1 MPPGRPPESST
12 QTFVLES
19 FFIRELI
26 TILTPGANEEMK
38 FLTGPKIGLIR
49 IVCRWGAPARLASQ
63 SPVFVRASARSV
75 ADVLIPI
82 IEQGAELHVIA
93 HSHPGAGAW
102 ATTPSG
108 TDVECLSRLQMNGSP
123 AIGLIVTPGVFPDT
137 VAFTAL
143 GQTVVQQLF
152 SGVDSFD
159 LLAVPLFML
168 AGAIMEVGGISR
180 RLIDFCDSL
189 VGWAPGGLA
198 AASIVASMII
208 AGISGSAAAD
218 TAAIG
223 AVVIP
228 AMIRQGYPPAFAA
241 AVVAAGGSIGIII
254 PPSIPM
260 VIFGFMTNISTSQL
274 FAGGMM
280 VGILMGLS
288 FMTVAVWIS
297 WRRGYGVRQ
306 KFSGKQ
312 VLLTGKLA
320 LWSIGAPVVILGGIL
335 SGIVTVTEAAALAVF
350 YALLVG
356 TVINKELPWKELPGL
371 IVRSQV
377 TAAAILFIIAMAKI
391 FGWLLAMQQS
401 SRLLDVFVNSLALPP
416 TGLLLL
422 IMAMLL
428 IVGCV
433 METTA
438 ALLLV
443 VPVLALLTPQMQVD
457 PVQFGVLLMGQGDAR
472 VSRLTLDASFRA

>member
-1 MPPGRPPESST
+1 MII
-12 QTFVLES
+12 VLLFCLM
-19 FFIRELI
+19 FFLMALGLPISLS
-26 TILTPGANEEMK
+26 
-38 FLTGPKIGLIR
+38 IGL
-49 IVCRWGAPARLASQ
+49 
-63 SPVFVRASARSV
+63 
-75 ADVLIPI
+75 
-82 IEQGAELHVIA
+82 
-93 HSHPGAGAW
+93 
-102 ATTPSG
+102 
-108 TDVECLSRLQMNGSP
+108 P

-159 LLAVPLFML
+159 LLAVPLFMM

-198 AASIVASMII
+198 AACIVASMII

-297 WRRGYGVRQ
+297 WRHGYGVHQ
-306 KFSGKQ
+306 KFSWGQ
-312 VLLTGKLA
+312 VLRTGKSA
-320 LWSIGAPVVILGGIL
+320 AWSMGAPVVILGGIL
-335 SGIVTVTEAAALAVF
+335 SGVVTVTEAAALAVF

-428 IVGCV
+428 IIGCV

-457 PVQFGVLLMGQGDAR
+457 PVQFGVLVVVNLAIGMLTPPVGICLF
-472 VSRLTLDASFRA
+472 VSCGIADVSLGKISRAVIPLVSVAFLDLLIACLWPPLTMWLPTLLYR

>member
-1 MPPGRPPESST
+1 MII
-12 QTFVLES
+12 VLL
-19 FFIRELI
+19 FCL
-26 TILTPGANEEMK
+26 M
-38 FLTGPKIGLIR
+38 FLLMTLGLPISLSIGL
-49 IVCRWGAPARLASQ
+49 
-63 SPVFVRASARSV
+63 
-75 ADVLIPI
+75 
-82 IEQGAELHVIA
+82 
-93 HSHPGAGAW
+93 
-102 ATTPSG
+102 
-108 TDVECLSRLQMNGSP
+108 P

-198 AASIVASMII
+198 AACIVASMII

-274 FAGGMM
+274 FAGGLM
-280 VGILMGLS
+280 VGVLMGLS

-297 WRRGYGVRQ
+297 WRHGYGIHQ
-306 KFSGKQ
+306 KFSWAQ
-312 VLLTGKLA
+312 VLLTGKA
-320 LWSIGAPVVILGGIL
+320 AMWSLGAPVVILGGIL

-356 TVINKELPWKELPGL
+356 TVINKELPWKELPAL

-401 SRLLDVFVNSLALPP
+401 SRVLDVFVNSLALPP

-428 IVGCV
+428 IIGCV

-457 PVQFGVLLMGQGDAR
+457 PVQFGVLVVVNLAIGMLTPPVGICLF
-472 VSRLTLDASFRA
+472 VSCGIANVSLGRISRAVIPLVGVAFLDLLIACLWSPLTMWLPTLIYR

>member
-1 MPPGRPPESST
+1 MIIVLLFT
-12 QTFVLES
+12 LMFVLMALGLPIALS
-19 FFIRELI
+19 
-26 TILTPGANEEMK
+26 
-38 FLTGPKIGLIR
+38 IGL
-49 IVCRWGAPARLASQ
+49 
-63 SPVFVRASARSV
+63 
-75 ADVLIPI
+75 
-82 IEQGAELHVIA
+82 
-93 HSHPGAGAW
+93 
-102 ATTPSG
+102 
-108 TDVECLSRLQMNGSP
+108 P
-123 AIGLIVTPGVFPDT
+123 AIGLIVSPGVFPDT
-137 VAFTAL
+137 VTLAAL

-159 LLAVPLFML
+159 LLAVPLFMI
-168 AGAIMEVGGISR
+168 AGSIMEVGGISR
-180 RLIDFCDSL
+180 RLIDFCNSL

-198 AASIVASMII
+198 AAAIVASMII

-260 VIFGFMTNISTSQL
+260 VIYGFMTNISTSQL
-274 FAGGMM
+274 FAGGML
-280 VGILMGLS
+280 VGVLLGVS
-288 FMTVAVWIS
+288 FLVVAIFIS
-297 WRRGYGVRQ
+297 WRKGYGERQ
-306 KFSGKQ
+306 PFTWKQ
-312 VLLTGKLA
+312 VAVTGKDA
-320 LWSIGAPVVILGGIL
+320 IWSMGAPVVVLGGIL

-356 TVINKELPWKELPGL
+356 TVINRELAWKDLPGL

-377 TAAAILFIIAMAKI
+377 AAGGILFIIAMAKI
-391 FGWLLAMQQS
+391 FGWLLAMQQGGQ
-401 SRLLDVFVNSLALPP
+401 LLSDFIATLSLPP

-428 IVGCV
+428 VIGCV

-438 ALLLV
+438 ALLLL
-443 VPVLALLTPQMQVD
+443 VPVLALLTTQMQID
-457 PVQFGVLLMGQGDAR
+457 PVQFGVLVVANLAIGMLTPPVGICLF
-472 VSRLTLDASFRA
+472 VSCSVAGVPLGKISRSVMPLVIVALVDLLIASVWPPLTMWLPTLFYR